1 MMQEER
7 GITRRLEE
15 GGERE
20 EGRQADEKSG
30 KEVDAGGRTAEE
42 ETKKAVRILRVIRER
57 EITMKRRRRRR
68 RKMRFKPRK

>member
-20 EGRQADEKSG
+20 EGRRADEKSG
-30 KEVDAGGRTAEE
+30 KEVDAGGRRAEE
-42 ETKKAVRILRVIRER
+42 ETK
-57 EITMKRRRRRR
+57 RR
-68 RKMRFKPRK
+68 